1 MQALGILLAI
11 SSLYLL
17 VTLALVFSFV
27 ASRQYRKGKLHL
39 TRLIFTARDFTMYIV
54 FSLQLLGVES
64 RHIHAY
70 LPREVRLALSIAEA
84 TLLDLSAAFD
94 STCENSVHFDP
105 RVGKIAISVYAL
117 LLTASLV
124 ALFCARFNSI
134 RREATENLMYF
145 LDLQVVS

>member
-1 MQALGILLAI
+1 
-11 SSLYLL
+11 
-17 VTLALVFSFV
+17 
-27 ASRQYRKGKLHL
+27 
-39 TRLIFTARDFTMYIV
+39 MYIV

-124 ALFCARFNSI
+124 ALFYCCDSI
-134 RREATENLMYF
+134 QFVAKLCFHSWTLVEHILPTFLGRRSISKI
-145 LDLQVVS
+145 LQHLGGRSRHMLIQHLGGRPVHIQYSCRGSL

>member
-1 MQALGILLAI
+1 
-11 SSLYLL
+11 
-17 VTLALVFSFV
+17 
-27 ASRQYRKGKLHL
+27 
-39 TRLIFTARDFTMYIV
+39 MYIV

-94 STCENSVHFDP
+94 STCENSVQFDP

-124 ALFCARFNSI
+124 ALFYCCDSTQFVAKPRKMVLS
-134 RREATENLMYF
+134 LYF
-145 LDLQVVS
+145 LTYSAVTSQAYRGLLRRGLAGSHE